1 MWTDN
6 AGVHRGLIVK
16 WHCAFNGLM
25 GGTALLLPLMAVP
38 ESRIESESARTASST
53 TAHVNFKIVIPPV
66 LFLHVGPGN
75 DGTAGA
81 DTVGIVST
89 GRNVT
94 LNATVRAPDS
104 STPTRRHVILS
115 AAARKAIA
123 KDAQCTLTPAP
134 GGASPTGSPDSTK
147 METRTVICTA
157 SMP

>member
-1 MWTDN
+1 MRRDN
-6 AGVHRGLIVK
+6 PSGTRELIVK

-25 GGTALLLPLMAVP
+25 SGTALLLPLMAVP
-38 ESRIESESARTASST
+38 ESRIASESASTASST
-53 TAHVNFKIVIPPV
+53 AAHVNFKIVIPQ
-66 LFLHVGPGN
+66 LLYLHVGPGN
-75 DGTAGA
+75 QGTSGA

-94 LNATVRAPDS
+94 LNATIRAPDS
-104 STPTRRHVILS
+104 RTPTRHNVILS

-134 GGASPTGSPDSTK
+134 GGAS
-147 METRTVICTA
+147 RTITCTA